1 MPEEELRIPYE
12 SIVYIGD
19 RATDIPCV
27 RLVKSKGG
35 YSIGV
40 FDPVKDNRANVYQLV
55 NDGRLSF
62 YAAAD
67 YSANSEISMFMKQ
80 IIDEVSAKESIK
92 TECRILKQ
100 PAEAFKMKK
109 SIEDI
114 SKAYPGKMPAK
125 KRELNSLTEALKSV
139 IPGNIE

>member
-1 MPEEELRIPYE
+1 MRE
-12 SIVYIGD
+12 IG
-19 RATDIPCV
+19 
-27 RLVKSKGG
+27 KKQGG

-40 FDPVKDNRANVYQLV
+40 FDPVKDNRANVYQLF

-67 YSANSEISMFMKQ
+67 YSANSEISKFMKP
-80 IIDEVSAKESIK
+80 IIDDVSAKESIK

-114 SKAYPGKMPAK
+114 SKSISRENACKKTRIKQFDRGTEISYSGKY
-125 KRELNSLTEALKSV
+125 
-139 IPGNIE
+139 

>member
-1 MPEEELRIPYE
+1 M
-12 SIVYIGD
+12 
-19 RATDIPCV
+19 

-40 FDPVKDNRANVYQLV
+40 FDPVKDNRANAYQLF
-55 NDGRLSF
+55 NDGRLSL
-62 YAAAD
+62 YAPAD
-67 YSANSEISMFMKQ
+67 YSANSETSRFMKQ
-80 IIDEVSAKESIK
+80 IIDAVSAKESIK
-92 TECRILKQ
+92 RECRILKQ

-125 KRELNSLTEALKSV
+125 KRELNSLPEALKSV

>member
-1 MPEEELRIPYE
+1 MHE
-12 SIVYIGD
+12 IG
-19 RATDIPCV
+19 
-27 RLVKSKGG
+27 KKQGG

-40 FDPVKDNRANVYQLV
+40 FDPVKDNRANAYQLF

-62 YAAAD
+62 YAPAD
-67 YSANSEISMFMKQ
+67 YSANSETSKFMKQ

-109 SIEDI
+109 SIENI
-114 SKAYPGKMPAK
+114 SKARIKQFDRSTEISYSGKY
-125 KRELNSLTEALKSV
+125 
-139 IPGNIE
+139 